1 MPIKCG
7 HCEEPGQHRDVAT
20 VQQCAVDHGFKRRM
34 SRFSRSTVDRPD
46 SSGSS
51 PEPEPSGQGAEGD
64 FQPVRGLPTTNLPD
78 EEHPPP
84 SPPPDPRSHSSRT
97 PALPEDLPPR
107 ELSRLAPDDPV
118 PPEDDV
124 SKWFAP
130 DGYSFD
136 DTRTSRPGANWE
148 EPDSEDAE
156 ELN

>member
-1 MPIKCG
+1 
-7 HCEEPGQHRDVAT
+7 
-20 VQQCAVDHGFKRRM
+20 
-34 SRFSRSTVDRPD
+34 
-46 SSGSS
+46 
-51 PEPEPSGQGAEGD
+51 
-64 FQPVRGLPTTNLPD
+64 
-78 EEHPPP
+78 
-84 SPPPDPRSHSSRT
+84 
-97 PALPEDLPPR
+97 
-107 ELSRLAPDDPV
+107 V